1 MNNKKIAII
10 CLFVAVIA
18 AFLSL
23 DLGQYLNLAYVKSQ
37 QTAID
42 NYYALNP
49 IKTGLIFFISYIVV
63 TGVSLP
69 GAGIMTLAA
78 GAIFGV
84 VWGTIIVSFGSV
96 IGATIAFL
104 VARYLFH
111 DYVQEKFKKYLEPIN
126 HGIRKEGDLYLFTIR
141 FVPIFPFFII
151 NNLMALTP
159 IKTINFAVVSQVGML
174 LPTIIFVNA
183 GTQLAKIESPG
194 DVLSLELILSFA
206 ILGLFPLIAKKA
218 LVYIRKQ
225 RHESLDDFI
234 DPTAA
239 IESETAIET
248 ESDISK

>member
-1 MNNKKIAII
+1 MNKKKLIIVTFLIIAIA
-10 CLFVAVIA
+10 L
-18 AFLSL
+18 FLSL
-23 DLGQYLNLAYVKSQ
+23 DLGQYLNLAYLKAQ
-37 QTAID
+37 QNAID
-42 NYYALNP
+42 NYYELNP

-69 GAGIMTLAA
+69 GAVIMTLAA

-84 VWGTIIVSFGSV
+84 VWGTILVSFGSV
-96 IGATIAFL
+96 LGATIAFL
-104 VARYLFH
+104 IARYLFH
-111 DYVQEKFKKYLEPIN
+111 DYVQNKFKKYLEPIN

-141 FVPIFPFFII
+141 FVPIFPFFIV

-159 IKTINFAVVSQVGML
+159 IKTINFALVSQIGML

-206 ILGLFPLIAKKA
+206 ILGLFPLVAKKS

-225 RHESLDDFI
+225 RHESMDDFI
-234 DPTAA
+234 EPEA
-239 IESETAIET
+239 ET

>member
-1 MNNKKIAII
+1 MNKKKIALII
-10 CLFVAVIA
+10 LFVFVIA
-18 AFLSL
+18 LFLSF

-37 QTAID
+37 QDAID

-49 IKTGLIFFISYIVV
+49 IRTGLMFFVSYIVV

-96 IGATIAFL
+96 FGATIAFL
-104 VARYLFH
+104 IARYLFH
-111 DYVQEKFKKYLEPIN
+111 DYVQTKFKKYLEPIN

-159 IKTINFAVVSQVGML
+159 IKTLNFAIVSQIGML

-194 DVLSLELILSFA
+194 DVLSPELILSFA
-206 ILGLFPLIAKKA
+206 LLGIFPLMAKKI
-218 LVYIRKQ
+218 LIYVRKK

-234 DPTAA
+234 NPEEKT
-239 IESETAIET
+239 
-248 ESDISK
+248 DIDT

>member
-1 MNNKKIAII
+1 MNNKKITIVI
-10 CLFVAVIA
+10 LFVAIIA
-18 AFLSL
+18 LFLSL
-23 DLGQYLNLAYVKSQ
+23 DLGQYLNLDYVKSQ
-37 QTAID
+37 QNAID
-42 NYYALNP
+42 NYYQLNP
-49 IKTGLIFFISYIVV
+49 VKTSLIFFISYILV

-84 VWGTIIVSFGSV
+84 IWGTVIVSFGSV
-96 IGATIAFL
+96 LGATVAFL

-141 FVPIFPFFII
+141 LVPIFPFFIV

-159 IKTINFAVVSQVGML
+159 IKTINFAIVSQIGML

-194 DVLSLELILSFA
+194 DVLSPELIFSFVL
-206 ILGLFPLIAKKA
+206 LGLFPLIAKRT

-225 RHESLDDFI
+225 RHENMDDFI
-234 DPTAA
+234 DP
-239 IESETAIET
+239 ET
-248 ESDISK
+248 ETKSDASK

>member
-1 MNNKKIAII
+1 MNNKKITIIILFAAII
-10 CLFVAVIA
+10 AL
-18 AFLSL
+18 FLSL
-23 DLGQYLNLAYVKSQ
+23 DLGQYLNLDYVKSQ
-37 QTAID
+37 QNAIN
-42 NYYALNP
+42 NYYQLNP
-49 IKTGLIFFISYIVV
+49 VKTSLIFFVSYILV

-84 VWGTIIVSFGSV
+84 VWGTVIVSFGSV
-96 IGATIAFL
+96 LGATVAFL

-126 HGIRKEGDLYLFTIR
+126 HGIRKEGNLYLFTIR
-141 FVPIFPFFII
+141 LVPIFPFFIV

-159 IKTINFAVVSQVGML
+159 IKTINFAIVSQIGML

-194 DVLSLELILSFA
+194 DVLSPELIFSFVL
-206 ILGLFPLIAKKA
+206 LGLFPLIAKKT

-225 RHESLDDFI
+225 RHENMDDFI
-234 DPTAA
+234 DP
-239 IESETAIET
+239 ETET
-248 ESDISK
+248 ESDVSK